1 MKNVLGNRRKPFE
14 NFWIFWVFYLIF
26 PFSSILSRPNPQRWI
41 GFTLLAVFVALVL
54 LGFKDGKRR
63 ILYILVLFILITGFS
78 LTYSPYLVF
87 MFFYTIPI
95 IGMIAQNRSFYAAV
109 ALLLIN
115 VSSIVW
121 LNFIEFYNA
130 SSWYIFPTLVVLI
143 FLPFGIRSRQKANE
157 LREKLMLAN
166 DEIARLAMIEER
178 QRISRDLHDTLG
190 HTLSLITLKSE
201 LAERLILKAPERAVQ
216 EVKDIQATSRA
227 ALKQVRELISGMN
240 AISLSDEITQSK
252 AILQAASIAFDSHA
266 ELGKLQ
272 APPMVHNIL
281 GMCLR
286 EAVTNVIKHSG
297 ATRCTFSLKEQS
309 GYWVMTIADN
319 GKGCENKAGV
329 DPVPSSGRGLLG
341 MQERLELI
349 DGKMTF
355 HKGTEAGTM
364 LTIQVPIII
373 KHQSTEQQLKAASAE
388 SAGEGKEV

>member
-1 MKNVLGNRRKPFE
+1 MKNVPGNKKKPFE
-14 NFWIFWVFYLIF
+14 NFWFFWVFYLIF
-26 PFSSILSRPNPQRWI
+26 PFTSIISKPYPQKWI
-41 GFTLLAVFVALVL
+41 GFTLLAAFIALVV

-63 ILYILVLFILITGFS
+63 AVYILAQFLLITSFS

-87 MFFYTIPI
+87 MFFYTIPLI
-95 IGMIAQNRSFYAAV
+95 AMIAQNRLFYTAV
-109 ALLLIN
+109 GLLLIN
-115 VSSIVW
+115 VTTIIW
-121 LNFIEFYNA
+121 INFIEFYDSN
-130 SSWYIFPTLVVLI
+130 SWYIFPTLVVLI

-157 LREKLMLAN
+157 LREKLTLAN

-240 AISLSDEITQSK
+240 AISIRDEITQSK
-252 AILQAASIAFDSHA
+252 AILQAASIAFDVHA
-266 ELGKLQ
+266 DLDKLQ

-297 ATRCTFSLKEQS
+297 ATRCTFSLREES

-319 GKGCENKAGV
+319 GKGCAGAV
-329 DPVPSSGRGLLG
+329 SAPSSGRGLLG

-355 HKGTEAGTM
+355 HKGTEAGTQ

-373 KHQSTEQQLKAASAE
+373 KHQSSEPKENKAVSAE
-388 SAGEGKEV
+388 SAGEGNEA